1 MLNIIVNF
9 IIFYVIIGFFVFGVV
24 LAKDG
29 KSIPKMIKEKRV
41 LEVIEKCFLLIVW
54 WLPIYVELIWED

>member
-9 IIFYVIIGFFVFGVV
+9 IIFYVIIGFLVFGVV

-29 KSIPKMIKEKRV
+29 KTIPRMIKEKRV
-41 LEVIEKCFLLIVW
+41 LEVIEKSFLLIVW
-54 WLPIYVELIWED
+54 WLPIYIELIWEE